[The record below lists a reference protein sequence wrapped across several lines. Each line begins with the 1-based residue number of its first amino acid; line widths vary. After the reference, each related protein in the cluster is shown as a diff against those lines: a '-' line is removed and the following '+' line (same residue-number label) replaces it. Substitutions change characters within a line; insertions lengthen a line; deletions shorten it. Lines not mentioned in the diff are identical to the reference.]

1 MDRTVQGMILVLLG
15 LIVVIMGDAGPGLC
29 VMGMGAMVVIA
40 EFYHRHRELLAESER
55 EIAKWE
61 MMEKIRKEKEA
72 KEQQEAEW
80 LEQRRK
86 GQRTMT

>member
-1 MDRTVQGMILVLLG
+1 
-15 LIVVIMGDAGPGLC
+15 VVIMGDAGPGLC
-29 VMGMGAMVVIA
+29 VMGMGTMVVIT
-40 EFYHRHRELLAESER
+40 EVYHRHLERLAESER

-86 GQRTMT
+86 GQRTVT

>member
-1 MDRTVQGMILVLLG
+1 MDRTAQGMILVLLG
-15 LIVVIMGDAGPGLC
+15 LMVAAMGDAGPGLC
-29 VMGMGAMVVIA
+29 VMGMGAMVVVA
-40 EFYHRHRELLAESER
+40 EFYHQHRERLAESER

-80 LEQRRK
+80 LAEQKRK
-86 GQRTMT
+86 NKGR

>member
-1 MDRTVQGMILVLLG
+1 MDRTVQGMIRVLLG
-15 LIVVIMGDAGPGLC
+15 LMVVTMGDAGPGLC
-29 VMGMGAMVVIA
+29 VMGMGAMVVVA
-40 EFYHRHRELLAESER
+40 EFYHQHRERLAESER

-80 LEQRRK
+80 LAEQKRK
-86 GQRTMT
+86 NKGR

>member
-15 LIVVIMGDAGPGLC
+15 LMVVAMGDAGPGLC
-29 VMGMGAMVVIA
+29 VMGMGAMVVVA
-40 EFYHRHRELLAESER
+40 EVYHQHRERLAESER

-80 LEQRRK
+80 LAEQKRK
-86 GQRTMT
+86 NKGR

>member
-15 LIVVIMGDAGPGLC
+15 LMVVAMGDAGPGLC
-29 VMGMGAMVVIA
+29 VMGMGAMVIIA
-40 EFYHRHRELLAESER
+40 EFYHQHRERLAESER

-61 MMEKIRKEKEA
+61 MMEKIRREKEA

-80 LEQRRK
+80 LAEQKRK
-86 GQRTMT
+86 NKGR

>member
-15 LIVVIMGDAGPGLC
+15 LMVVIMGDAGPGLC
-29 VMGMGAMVVIA
+29 VMGMGAMVVIT
-40 EFYHRHRELLAESER
+40 EVYHRHLERLAESER

-61 MMEKIRKEKEA
+61 MMEKIRREKEA

-80 LEQRRK
+80 LAEQKRK
-86 GQRTMT
+86 NKGR

>member
-15 LIVVIMGDAGPGLC
+15 LMVVIMGDAGSGLC
-29 VMGMGAMVVIA
+29 VMGMGAMVVIT
-40 EFYHRHRELLAESER
+40 EFYHRHLERLAESER

>member
-15 LIVVIMGDAGPGLC
+15 LVVVIMGDAGSGLC
-29 VMGMGAMVVIA
+29 VMGMGAMVVIT
-40 EFYHRHRELLAESER
+40 EFYHQHRERLAESER

-80 LEQRRK
+80 LAEQKRK
-86 GQRTMT
+86 NKGR

>member
-15 LIVVIMGDAGPGLC
+15 LMVVAMGDAGSGLC
-29 VMGMGAMVVIA
+29 VMGMGAMVVIT
-40 EFYHRHRELLAESER
+40 EFYHQHRERLAESER

-80 LEQRRK
+80 LAEQKRK
-86 GQRTMT
+86 NKGR

>member
-15 LIVVIMGDAGPGLC
+15 LMVVAMGDAGPGLC
-29 VMGMGAMVVIA
+29 VMGMGAMVVVA
-40 EFYHRHRELLAESER
+40 EFYHQHRERLAESER

-80 LEQRRK
+80 LAEQKRK
-86 GQRTMT
+86 NKGR

>member
-15 LIVVIMGDAGPGLC
+15 LMVVTMGDAGPGLC
-29 VMGMGAMVVIA
+29 VMGMGAMVVVA
-40 EFYHRHRELLAESER
+40 EFYHQHRERLAESER

-80 LEQRRK
+80 LAEQKRK
-86 GQRTMT
+86 NKGR

>member
-15 LIVVIMGDAGPGLC
+15 LMVVAMGDAGSGLC
-29 VMGMGAMVVIA
+29 VMGMGAMVVIT
-40 EFYHRHRELLAESER
+40 EFYHQHLERLAESER

-80 LEQRRK
+80 LAEQKRK
-86 GQRTMT
+86 NKGR

>member
-15 LIVVIMGDAGPGLC
+15 LMVVAMGDAGPGLC
-29 VMGMGAMVVIA
+29 VMGMGAMVIIA
-40 EFYHRHRELLAESER
+40 KFYHQHRERLAESER

-61 MMEKIRKEKEA
+61 MMEKIRREKEA

-80 LEQRRK
+80 LAEQKRK
-86 GQRTMT
+86 NKGR

>member
-15 LIVVIMGDAGPGLC
+15 LMVVIMGDAGSGLC
-29 VMGMGAMVVIA
+29 VMGMGAMVVIT
-40 EFYHRHRELLAESER
+40 EFYHRHLERLAESER

-72 KEQQEAEW
+72 KERQETEW

-86 GQRTMT
+86 SQRTMT